1 MNSNISNSNTPS
13 TRRKAPPAPPASKPA
28 PAPARPGRKIPA
40 APAQDTPV
48 LARKTVRRCTHAET
62 LTSSPDAL
70 AAAIERYN
78 NAIAAAR
85 AVPAP
90 APVVEKKHLWTRFKA
105 GLVAF
110 FQKLLLASVVLAVV
124 IAVGAGLFAF
134 GTEGAPYAVAGFAT
148 KVDEYKAA
156 KQQSRNL
163 HTAIES
169 ARVLDTEFGGRQ
181 IAPGEWQACTE
192 VSDGCMRLFDA
203 YGSDSL
209 LVLQTV
215 RHGIWNFTALVPG
228 AFERSR

>member
-1 MNSNISNSNTPS
+1 MNGNISGS
-13 TRRKAPPAPPASKPA
+13 RRKAPPAAPSAKPA

-48 LARKTVRRCTHAET
+48 LARKTVRRRTHAET

-78 NAIAAAR
+78 NALAAAR

-90 APVVEKKHLWTRFKA
+90 APVVVEKKHLWTRFKA
-105 GLVAF
+105 GLVEF
-110 FQKLLLASVVLAVV
+110 FQKLLLASIVVAVV
-124 IAVGAGLFAF
+124 IAIGAGLFVF
-134 GTEGAPYAVAGFAT
+134 GTQGAPYAVAGFAT

-192 VSDGCMRLFDA
+192 VSDGCMRLVTA
-203 YGSDSL
+203 YDSDSM

-215 RHGIWNFTALVPG
+215 RHGVWQFTALVPG

>member
-1 MNSNISNSNTPS
+1 MRGNIPTS
-13 TRRKAPPAPPASKPA
+13 RRKAPPAAPSAKPA

-40 APAQDTPV
+40 APATEAPV
-48 LARKTVRRCTHAET
+48 LARKPVRCRTHAET

-78 NAIAAAR
+78 NALAAAR

-105 GLVAF
+105 GLVEF
-110 FQKLLLASVVLAVV
+110 FQKLLLASIVVVVV
-124 IAVGAGLFAF
+124 IAVGAGLLVF
-134 GTEGAPYAVAGFAT
+134 GTQGAPYAVASFAD
-148 KVDEYKAA
+148 KVDAYKSA

-163 HTAIES
+163 RTAIES

-181 IAPGEWQACTE
+181 IAPGEWQACAE
-192 VSDGCMRLFDA
+192 VSDGCMRLVTA
-203 YGSDSL
+203 YDSDSM

-215 RHGIWNFTALVPG
+215 KHGVWQFTALVPG
-228 AFERSR
+228 SFEGSR